1 MLVKIF
7 ERTSGKY
14 GEKKCKACKKVAL
27 LRVEVGSELTHF
39 GACADSAG
47 LLAGL

>member
-1 MLVKIF
+1 MLVKTS

-14 GEKKCKACKKVAL
+14 GERQCKACKKVAL
-27 LRVEVGSELTHF
+27 LGVEVGSELTHF
-39 GACADSAG
+39 GACADHAG